1 MPLSSFYIIL
11 ASGIWW
17 IDGYI
22 RQWTPIW
29 GNILI
34 AIETTIAGILL
45 LSFLW
50 LFKKNHIKKIKN
62 MKAMIGMILLG
73 GIGGSWC
80 FAQALSATES
90 LGFVF
95 VLIGLQPIFTIIT
108 SALVLGE
115 HPKGSFYAFAATT
128 IFASI
133 LLTVGDTGF
142 VLDSTS
148 THAYIYALL
157 TAVFW
162 WSGTTL
168 SKIVLTHNSH
178 LYALSLRLLFTGLIG
193 WIIVFASRE
202 MMSLWEIVTKVSIN
216 PANVLF
222 LIFVSDLLGYGM
234 YYRGLRDVP
243 ATIAT
248 IFELAFPLTGFILD
262 YMLYDVTPSPMK
274 VVAALTIL
282 MSIVILPHCH
292 FIEETE
298 TGKVQKK
305 LA

>member
-1 MPLSSFYIIL
+1 
-11 ASGIWW
+11 
-17 IDGYI
+17 
-22 RQWTPIW
+22 
-29 GNILI
+29 
-34 AIETTIAGILL
+34 
-45 LSFLW
+45 
-50 LFKKNHIKKIKN
+50 
-62 MKAMIGMILLG
+62 MIGMILLG

-162 WSGTTL
+162 
-168 SKIVLTHNSH
+168 
-178 LYALSLRLLFTGLIG
+178 
-193 WIIVFASRE
+193 
-202 MMSLWEIVTKVSIN
+202 
-216 PANVLF
+216 
-222 LIFVSDLLGYGM
+222 
-234 YYRGLRDVP
+234 
-243 ATIAT
+243 
-248 IFELAFPLTGFILD
+248 
-262 YMLYDVTPSPMK
+262 
-274 VVAALTIL
+274 
-282 MSIVILPHCH
+282 
-292 FIEETE
+292 
-298 TGKVQKK
+298 
-305 LA
+305 

>member
-1 MPLSSFYIIL
+1 
-11 ASGIWW
+11 
-17 IDGYI
+17 
-22 RQWTPIW
+22 
-29 GNILI
+29 
-34 AIETTIAGILL
+34 
-45 LSFLW
+45 
-50 LFKKNHIKKIKN
+50 
-62 MKAMIGMILLG
+62 MIGMVLFW

-108 SALVLGE
+108 SAIVLGE

-142 VLDSTS
+142 SLSGTS
-148 THAYIYALL
+148 MHAYIYALL

-162 WSGTTL
+162 WSGTTF

-178 LYALSLRLLFTGLIG
+178 LYALAIRLFFTGLLG
-193 WIIVFASRE
+193 WIIVFVSHE
-202 MMSLWEIVTKVSIN
+202 MITLGEMSTKLVSS
-216 PANVLF
+216 PAHVLF
-222 LIFVSDLLGYGM
+222 IIFVSDLLAYSL
-234 YYRGLRDVP
+234 YYRWLRDVP

-248 IFELAFPLTGFILD
+248 IFELAFPLTGFVLD
-262 YMLYDVTPSPMK
+262 YILYDVTPSPMK
-274 VVAALTIL
+274 VVAAMTIL

-292 FIEETE
+292 FIEERKPSTAA
-298 TGKVQKK
+298 T
-305 LA
+305 A